1 MMAAELTHS
10 LQQQLDQITATT
22 RALVQPERLARTD
35 QVVADLCATGIE
47 ARTPPVGSQA
57 PAFSLFAAN
66 GRLVRSDDL
75 LALGP
80 VVLKFFRGRWCPYDM
95 TELESWQALLPRLRE
110 ATRSR
115 PALLIAISPQTPRH
129 NAFTAENQAKP
140 GGLTFP
146 LLSDP
151 GCNLAEAFGLAYTVP
166 EPTRLWYRSM
176 LVNIPLVNGD
186 QAWRLPMPATVVLN
200 QSGTVLYAA
209 AHADH
214 RRRPD
219 PQAALD
225 ALGRI

>member
-1 MMAAELTHS
+1 MAVALTHP

-22 RALVQPERLARTD
+22 RTLVQPERLARTD
-35 QVVADLCATGIE
+35 QVIADLCATGIE
-47 ARTPPVGSQA
+47 ARTSAIGSQA
-57 PAFSLFAAN
+57 PGFSLFAAN
-66 GRLVRSDDL
+66 GKLVRSDDL

-95 TELESWQALLPRLRE
+95 TELEAWQALLPTFRN

-115 PALLIAISPQTPRH
+115 PALLVAISPQTQRH
-129 NAFTAENQAKP
+129 NTFTAENQAKP

-151 GCNLAEAFGLAYTVP
+151 GCNLAEQFGIAYTVP

-176 LVNIPLVNGD
+176 LVNIPLLHGD
-186 QAWRLPMPATVVLN
+186 HAWRLPLPATVVLN
-200 QSGTVLYAA
+200 QVGTILYAE

-214 RRRPD
+214 RCRPD
-219 PQAALD
+219 PQAVLD
-225 ALGRI
+225 VLGTI